1 MPKKFKVI
9 KRRGKSAVV
18 RTAQDKLDRKHEAQ
32 EQAKMNISTNYPE
45 GRTKKA
51 IGTRK
56 TRASGGRGKMLKHKS
71 STGRVTGGG
80 F

>member
-18 RTAQDKLDRKHEAQ
+18 RTAQDKLDRKREAQ
-32 EQAKMNISTNYPE
+32 EQAKMNIKFESTP
-45 GRTKKA
+45 GRKTKA

-56 TRASGGRGKMLKHKS
+56 VKVSGGRGKMLKRKS
-71 STGRVTGGG
+71 KTGYVTGGG

>member
-32 EQAKMNISTNYPE
+32 EQAKMNISTDYPA
-45 GRTKKA
+45 GRKTKA
-51 IGTRK
+51 IGSRK
-56 TRASGGRGKMLKHKS
+56 AKVSGGRGKMLKRKS
-71 STGRVTGGG
+71 KTGYVTGGE